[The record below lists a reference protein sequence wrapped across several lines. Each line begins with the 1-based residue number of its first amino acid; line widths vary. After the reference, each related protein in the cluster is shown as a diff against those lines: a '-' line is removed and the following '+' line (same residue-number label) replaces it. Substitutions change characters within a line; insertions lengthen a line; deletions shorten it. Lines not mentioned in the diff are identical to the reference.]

1 MIKKL
6 LLATL
11 FSCSVLAGPHK
22 MSFDSSNVCMVD
34 GQKIFPLSVAVIPPP
49 DGKTP
54 DGKSAWEALSEGGI
68 NFARIA
74 PMDCT
79 GTHGW
84 NDAGFQKAEAYMRE
98 MAPRNIHVWM
108 TIGQDLS
115 YTAADDQQGQEK
127 LKTFIKRFKDNPAM
141 AAWKGADEPLWG
153 NMNTNG
159 KRPPASIATVYKIV
173 HELDP
178 DHPVMVLQAPR
189 GTAEELATYAPYLDV
204 TGMDVFPISYPPG
217 GHVAKWPN
225 KEISSVGDWT
235 KIVMQGSAGKP
246 VWMTLQIAFSGTTKP
261 GKTLRFPNFAEERFM
276 TYEAIICGARGINWF
291 GGSIDVTLNERD
303 EKLGYN
309 WTFWDRIL
317 KPLVAELNDKS
328 PLHEALIAPNSK
340 LPVKV
345 QEAEEGLE
353 YVVREVG
360 DEVFV
365 LACKREG
372 KTVQAHFTGLPSSVS
387 TGDVL
392 YEEPRKVEVKDGA
405 FADWFAPFDVH
416 VYRFKR

>member
-1 MIKKL
+1 MLKRL
-6 LLATL
+6 
-11 FSCSVLAGPHK
+11 VLASLFTCSAFAASHK
-22 MSFDSSNVCMVD
+22 MTFDSSNVCQID
-34 GQKIFPLSVAVIPPP
+34 GKKIFPLSVAVIPPP

-54 DGKSAWEALSEGGI
+54 DGKSAWEELSEGGI

-74 PMDCT
+74 PTDCT
-79 GTHGW
+79 GTHSW
-84 NDAGFQKAEAYMRE
+84 SDAGFDKAEVYMSQ
-98 MAPRNIHVWM
+98 MAPKNIYVWM

-115 YTAADDQQGQEK
+115 YTAADDQKGQEE
-127 LKTFIKRFKDNPAM
+127 LKKFINRFKDNPAM

-153 NMNTNG
+153 NMNTHG
-159 KRPPASIATVYKIV
+159 KRPPSSIATVYKIV

-178 DHPVMVLQAPR
+178 DHPVLVLQAPR

-235 KIVMQGSAGKP
+235 KISVEGSRGKP
-246 VWMTLQIAFSGTTKP
+246 IWMTLQIAFSGTTKP
-261 GKTLRFPNFAEERFM
+261 GKTLRFPTFFEERFM
-276 TYEAIICGARGINWF
+276 TYEAIICGARGINYF
-291 GGSIDVTLNERD
+291 GGSIDNTLSDRD
-303 EKLGYN
+303 KPLGYN

-317 KPLVAELNDKS
+317 KPLMAELNDKS

-345 QEAEEGLE
+345 QEAESMEF
-353 YVVREVG
+353 VTREVG
-360 DEVFV
+360 DEVYV

-372 KTVQAHFTGLPSSVS
+372 KTVQVHFTGLPTGIS

-392 YEEPRKVEVKDGA
+392 YEAPRKVEVKEGA
-405 FADWFAPFDVH
+405 FTDWFAPFDVH